1 MQGGIGVDTTYG
13 RRTARG
19 GHRTARGTR
28 RPAQQAG
35 TGDRRRLIQL
45 LVSLVLFL
53 LVYVG
58 RGVFPAQF
66 ETWRAALDENVDF
79 TAAFREFSQSIS
91 DGSTLGESLETLWVR
106 VTGGEPEPRSEERRV
121 GKECWWGGG
130 AGP

>member
-1 MQGGIGVDTTYG
+1 MDTTYG

-19 GHRTARGTR
+19 GRRTARGTR

-79 TAAFREFSQSIS
+79 TAAFLEFSQSIS
-91 DGSTLGESLETLWVR
+91 DGSTLG
-106 VTGGEPEPRSEERRV
+106 
-121 GKECWWGGG
+121 
-130 AGP
+130 